1 MNFIYDGN
9 KFNVDNTMAL
19 KRKTM
24 DFKLFIFCCC
34 TFQLI
39 SAQLQLCDS
48 FEVMYYLVHLLL
60 AFNFLLSIKNIN
72 NTSII

>member
-9 KFNVDNTMAL
+9 KFNVDNTIAL

-24 DFKLFIFCCC
+24 DFKLFLFCCC

-48 FEVMYYLVHLLL
+48 FEVMYYLVGTFTFSVQFFVVNQKH
-60 AFNFLLSIKNIN
+60 K
-72 NTSII
+72 